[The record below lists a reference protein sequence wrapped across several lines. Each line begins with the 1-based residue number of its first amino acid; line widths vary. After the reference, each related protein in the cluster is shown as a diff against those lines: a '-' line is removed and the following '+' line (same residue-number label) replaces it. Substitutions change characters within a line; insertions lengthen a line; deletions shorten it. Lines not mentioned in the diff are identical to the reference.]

1 MWRLKWRSF
10 IFSQRTRVSI
20 FIYCLNNLLPLVT
33 DADISVPTNPI
44 AVNAIE
50 RLATVS
56 PNTFLNTNLSKPK
69 HRQRNAAIRVN
80 VPAQEWIILVKTVFF
95 VYKLMAPPMRL
106 MKVRIIAMRPGT
118 RQSKV
123 FFKHKL
129 LACRYLPCRLPRTE
143 TLGKTWRI
151 KSQARHVV

>member
-1 MWRLKWRSF
+1 M
-10 IFSQRTRVSI
+10 
-20 FIYCLNNLLPLVT
+20 VT

-118 RQSKV
+118 RQNKV
-123 FFKHKL
+123 FLSISYWPADTSHVDCPGQRRLEKL
-129 LACRYLPCRLPRTE
+129 
-143 TLGKTWRI
+143 GG
-151 KSQARHVV
+151 